1 MQNDLE
7 VMWAQLKIPDADF
20 DVIAL
25 HTALDARRIERAMNW
40 TGVAREVN
48 RAGQRY
54 NVHPISPGTI
64 SGLKNKRWGV
74 EGDGVLQ
81 MLL

>member
-25 HTALDARRIERAMNW
+25 HRHLMHGALSE
-40 TGVAREVN
+40 
-48 RAGQRY
+48 
-54 NVHPISPGTI
+54 P
-64 SGLKNKRWGV
+64 
-74 EGDGVLQ
+74 
-81 MLL
+81 